1 MLPVLQE
8 PECLRL
14 KKGKKEVCRDFCT
27 AVSSGKPT
35 RTGYPRLIQT
45 SESPCCLLGCI
56 THCPVTNSCFS
67 QCMPWEP
74 CCSSG
79 HRQEKKSS
87 AMERCRKSPKA
98 PVIQRA
104 CVGILQHTPDTSLG
118 NVTAEPRLPKLC
130 CWAGQEPGA
139 ALAALISQ
147 GEAQPKRIHKK

>member
-1 MLPVLQE
+1 MIFALQLALVSQPGQAILDSSRLLSLPAAFW
-8 PECLRL
+8 
-14 KKGKKEVCRDFCT
+14 G
-27 AVSSGKPT
+27 AS
-35 RTGYPRLIQT
+35 
-45 SESPCCLLGCI
+45 
-56 THCPVTNSCFS
+56 HCPVTNSCFS

-74 CCSSG
+74 CCSFG